1 MIDPDGKEAIT
12 DYFKGTSIL
21 LIPIAATASTL
32 LNTVNSITKTIGET
46 VQKRFSE
53 KHSKGEEKV
62 KKDSR
67 VGEKWKGKQKNPGD
81 WELTDEKIEPGNKK
95 GQISIEREYSNK
107 KTGEKLYEHE
117 IRSGSGKI
125 VHGPHPR
132 GYGK

>member
-53 KHSKGEEKV
+53 THSKGEEKV
-62 KKDSR
+62 RIRELAKN
-67 VGEKWKGKQKNPGD
+67 GKV
-81 WELTDEKIEPGNKK
+81 NKK
-95 GQISIEREYSNK
+95 IQVIGN
-107 KTGEKLYEHE
+107 
-117 IRSGSGKI
+117 
-125 VHGPHPR
+125 
-132 GYGK
+132 